1 MHILIKE
8 QIAQLK
14 VPMNDLIM
22 MQVLQGIEDLQHEV
36 PDLIFGQATFAFYHV
51 VEGLVMG
58 MGTLLAQIYSTM

>member
-1 MHILIKE
+1 MHILIEE

-14 VPMNDLIM
+14 IPMNNPIL
-22 MQVLQGIEDLQHEV
+22 MQVLQRIKYLQHEV